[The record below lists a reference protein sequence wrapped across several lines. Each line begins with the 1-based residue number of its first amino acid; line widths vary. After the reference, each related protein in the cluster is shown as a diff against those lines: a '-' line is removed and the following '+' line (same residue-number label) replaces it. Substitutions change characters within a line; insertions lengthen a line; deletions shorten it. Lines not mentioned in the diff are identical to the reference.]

1 MCVLHAARFARITEA
16 TKPNGVSTRCF
27 RLMSFESNKDAAG
40 KNPMERRLIRV
51 DNLPDQAGI
60 AAALRRAFAGAPAPV
75 CFDNGDPF
83 AELLK
88 RIH

>member
-1 MCVLHAARFARITEA
+1 
-16 TKPNGVSTRCF
+16 
-27 RLMSFESNKDAAG
+27 MSIESNKDAAG
-40 KNPMERRLIRV
+40 NHPMERRLIRV

-60 AAALRRAFAGAPAPV
+60 AAALRRSFSERSPPAGYDV
-75 CFDNGDPF
+75 DDSF

>member
-1 MCVLHAARFARITEA
+1 
-16 TKPNGVSTRCF
+16 
-27 RLMSFESNKDAAG
+27 
-40 KNPMERRLIRV
+40 MERQLIQL

-60 AAALRRAFAGAPAPV
+60 AAALRRAFATRLVPV
-75 CFDNGDPF
+75 GCDNDEPF

>member
-1 MCVLHAARFARITEA
+1 
-16 TKPNGVSTRCF
+16 
-27 RLMSFESNKDAAG
+27 MSIESNKEAKG
-40 KNPMERRLIRV
+40 KHAMERRLIRV

-60 AAALRRAFAGAPAPV
+60 AAALRRAFAQTPTPA
-75 CFDNGDPF
+75 CDNDYDPF